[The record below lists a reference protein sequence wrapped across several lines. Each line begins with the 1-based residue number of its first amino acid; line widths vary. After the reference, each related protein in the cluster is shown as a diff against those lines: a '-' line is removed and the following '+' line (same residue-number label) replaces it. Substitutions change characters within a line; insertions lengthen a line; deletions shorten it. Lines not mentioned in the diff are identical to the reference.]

1 MTESRVLVVEDDSTL
16 RSVIAQALIED
27 GYVVEVAANGEA
39 ALDLVRR
46 AAPDL
51 VILDL
56 MLPYMG
62 GEEFSAAMRDIEGLE
77 STPVIIIS
85 ASRYTEEV
93 GARVGAK
100 LSLRKPFDLYELT
113 EHVNLLLR

>member
-1 MTESRVLVVEDDSTL
+1 VKRVLVVEDQRDLASLLAHNLKQEGLDVRT
-16 RSVIAQALIED
+16 VED
-27 GYVVEVAANGEA
+27 GREA
-39 ALDLVRR
+39 LPTVRSWR
-46 AAPDL
+46 PDL